1 MATTGAG
8 TRGAAAASAGGLG
21 RAGLVAVVVT
31 VLAWASAFVVIRFAA
46 PYLSP
51 GALTFGRL
59 LVGTVALTAM
69 TSLPRFGGGRRLA
82 LLRALPTRVRW
93 FLVLVGLAWFALYNV
108 ALNAGEQHVDAGTAS
123 MIIQIAPVLVA
134 VLAGTLLHE
143 GFPRPLV
150 VGLAVALAGTLLI
163 GFGSTAG
170 TAGAVGPGERAA
182 GGSPGLGVVL
192 VLISAVAYAGALVA
206 QKVVLRHLSGL
217 VVTWAACTVGT
228 IACLPFAGE
237 LVRGLAAAPPL
248 VWWSVVYLGLV
259 PTAIAFSTWAYAMG
273 RSDAGRLSTTTYAVP
288 PVAIALGWL
297 LLGEV
302 PAVLAVVGGVVCLV
316 GVAIARRPVRRR
328 GPRAE
333 PAAPG

>member
-1 MATTGAG
+1 VVTT
-8 TRGAAAASAGGLG
+8 AASTDTAGSTGLG
-21 RAGLVAVVVT
+21 RLGLLAVVVT

-51 GALTFGRL
+51 GALTLGRL

-69 TSLPRFGGGRRLA
+69 TSLPRFGGGRRLE
-82 LLRALPTRVRW
+82 LLRGLSTRVRW
-93 FLVLVGLAWFALYNV
+93 LLVLVGLAWFALYNV

-163 GFGSTAG
+163 GLGSAATGPA
-170 TAGAVGPGERAA
+170 GPGERTA
-182 GGSPGLGVVL
+182 GDSPGLGVVL
-192 VLISAVAYAGALVA
+192 VLVSAVAYAGALVA
-206 QKVVLRHLSGL
+206 QKVVLRRLSGL
-217 VVTWAACTVGT
+217 VLTWAACTVGT

-237 LVRGLAAAPPL
+237 LVRGLAAAPAL
-248 VWWSVVYLGLV
+248 VWWSVVYLGVV

-288 PVAIALGWL
+288 PVAIVLGWL

-302 PAVLAVVGGVVCLV
+302 PAVLAVVGGVVSLV
-316 GVAIARRPVRRR
+316 GVVVARRPTRRR
-328 GPRAE
+328 GPVPE

>member
-1 MATTGAG
+1 M
-8 TRGAAAASAGGLG
+8 
-21 RAGLVAVVVT
+21 VT
-31 VLAWASAFVVIRFAA
+31 VLAWASAFVVIRFVA

-69 TSLPRFGGGRRLA
+69 TSLPRFGGGRRRA
-82 LLRALPTRVRW
+82 FLRALPPRVRW
-93 FLVLVGLAWFALYNV
+93 LLVAVGLAWFALYNV

-150 VGLAVALAGTLLI
+150 VGLAVALVGTVLI
-163 GFGSTAG
+163 GVG
-170 TAGAVGPGERAA
+170 TGAAGAGERSA

-192 VLISAVAYAGALVA
+192 VLVSAVAYAGALVA

-217 VVTWAACTVGT
+217 VVTWAACAVGT
-228 IACLPFAGE
+228 VATLPFAGE
-237 LVRGLAAAPPL
+237 LVRGLAAAPAL

-259 PTAIAFSTWAYAMG
+259 PTALAFSTWAYAMG

-288 PVAIALGWL
+288 PVAIVLGWL

-316 GVAIARRPVRRR
+316 GVAIARRPGRR
-328 GPRAE
+328 PE
-333 PAAPG
+333 PAAPGEPAVPG